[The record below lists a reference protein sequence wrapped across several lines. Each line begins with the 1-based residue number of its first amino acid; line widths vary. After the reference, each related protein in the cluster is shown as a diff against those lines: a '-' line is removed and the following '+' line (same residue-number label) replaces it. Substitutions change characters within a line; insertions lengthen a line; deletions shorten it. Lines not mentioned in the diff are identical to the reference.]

1 MVFPSKKDGWMV
13 IIWWGTMVVFLQ
25 IVYEAIIQSQLIISI
40 VMFLIMIFLASTWFH
55 TRYIIADGLLII
67 SFGFVY
73 KKTIPIQEITSIRST
88 KNPFSAPALSLNR
101 LEINY
106 GKYETILV
114 SPKKRNGFLAELKKH
129 HPTVQ
134 IINDKF

>member
-1 MVFPSKKDGWMV
+1 
-13 IIWWGTMVVFLQ
+13 
-25 IVYEAIIQSQLIISI
+25 
-40 VMFLIMIFLASTWFH
+40 MIFLASTWFH

-88 KNPFSAPALSLNR
+88 KNPFSAPALSLKR

-106 GKYETILV
+106 EKYETILV
-114 SPKKRNGFLAELKKH
+114 SPKNRNGFLAELKKYN
-129 HPTVQ
+129 TTIQ
-134 IINDKF
+134 IINDNF

>member
-13 IIWWGTMVVFLQ
+13 IIWWGTMIVFLQ
-25 IVYEAIIQSQLIISI
+25 IAYEAIIQSQLMISI
-40 VMFLIMIFLASTWFH
+40 VMILIMIFLASTWFH
-55 TRYIIADGLLII
+55 TRSIIADDLLVI

-88 KNPFSAPALSLNR
+88 KNPFSAPALSLKR

-106 GKYETILV
+106 EKYETILV
-114 SPKKRNGFLAELKKH
+114 SPKNRNGFLAELKKYN
-129 HPTVQ
+129 TTIQ
-134 IINDKF
+134 IINDNF